1 MNPVRHSGRIPAR
14 ALRGTVAVLS
24 TCGLLLTACTT
35 IGPEQASARL
45 SPAQAPQG
53 AADAASTSPVPP
65 GLQRYYGQEL
75 HWKTCPDTPAFQCTT
90 VKAPLDYA
98 HPDAGDIN
106 LEAARKKA
114 TRTGATRIGSL
125 LFNPGGPGESAIDYL
140 TAAPDKFASVN
151 AAFERLN
158 ATYDLVAL
166 DPRGVGH
173 STPVDCG
180 TDTSTAA
187 TDSGAS
193 TPSTDQK
200 IQESAAAWAEVAAA
214 CARHAGRLL
223 PHVGTLD
230 AARDM
235 DLMRALLGDEQLHY
249 IGWSYGTYLGATY
262 AELFPSRVGRM
273 VLDGAVDPSLNAG
286 SHYLSQ
292 ARGHQVAWE
301 AFATDCA
308 ARSDCP
314 VGHSVKEAGRTLDSL
329 VARLDR
335 TPLRQGKDIT
345 IDGQTVLITT
355 IFLLRAPNWP
365 TLRQVLREAL
375 AGDTTTLQESYGGQL
390 SDSLGVQS
398 QTAVSCLSSTLG
410 PRYTAAQA
418 KAHLAELKQ
427 VAPQFGKFWVQFLTW
442 CTSWPVPANQTAHPI
457 TAPGAAPILVVGTT
471 RDPATPY
478 NQAQALA
485 RQLQS
490 GRLLTWDG
498 DGHGAYIQGSTC
510 IQNAV
515 DHYLLDGRLPAAGT
529 ICTDAPD
536 TANEPVGTAPEA
548 LTPAEMHR

>member
-35 IGPEQASARL
+35 IGP
-45 SPAQAPQG
+45 AQAPQG

-75 HWKTCPDTPAFQCTT
+75 HWKTCPDAPALQCTT

-114 TRTGATRIGSL
+114 TGTSATRIGSL
-125 LFNPGGPGESAIDYL
+125 LFNPGGPGASPIDDL
-140 TAAPDKFASVN
+140 TAAPDADVFASLN
-151 AAFERLN
+151 AA
-158 ATYDLVAL
+158 YDLVAL

-180 TDTSTAA
+180 TETSTTA

-193 TPSTDQK
+193 STSTDQE
-200 IQESAAAWAEVAAA
+200 IEENAAAWAAAWAEVAAA

-235 DLMRALLGDEQLHY
+235 DLMRALLGDKQLHY
-249 IGWSYGTYLGATY
+249 LGWSYGTYLGASY

-273 VLDGAVDPSLNAG
+273 VLDAAVDPSLNAG
-286 SHYLSQ
+286 STYLNQ
-292 ARGHQVAWE
+292 ARGYQVAWE
-301 AFATDCA
+301 AFAADCA

-314 VGHSVKEAGRTLDSL
+314 VGHSVQEAGRTLDSL

-345 IDGQTVLITT
+345 IDGQTVLSTT
-355 IFLLRAPNWP
+355 ILLLRAPNWP
-365 TLRQVLREAL
+365 TLRQVLREVL

-398 QTAVSCLSSTLG
+398 QIAVSCLSSTLG
-410 PRYTAAQA
+410 PRYTTAQA
-418 KAHLAELKQ
+418 KAHLAELKR
-427 VAPQFGKFWVQFLTW
+427 VAPQFGKFWDQFLTL

-478 NQAQALA
+478 NEAQALA

-498 DGHGAYIQGSTC
+498 DGHGAYTRGSTC
-510 IQNAV
+510 I
-515 DHYLLDGRLPAAGT
+515 
-529 ICTDAPD
+529 
-536 TANEPVGTAPEA
+536 
-548 LTPAEMHR
+548 

>member
-1 MNPVRHSGRIPAR
+1 
-14 ALRGTVAVLS
+14 AL
-24 TCGLLLTACTT
+24 
-35 IGPEQASARL
+35 
-45 SPAQAPQG
+45 
-53 AADAASTSPVPP
+53 
-65 GLQRYYGQEL
+65 
-75 HWKTCPDTPAFQCTT
+75 QCTT

-114 TRTGATRIGSL
+114 TRTSATRIGSL
-125 LFNPGGPGESAIDYL
+125 LFNPGGPGTSPIDRL
-140 TAAPDKFASVN
+140 TADPDAYPSLN
-151 AAFERLN
+151 AA
-158 ATYDLVAL
+158 YDLVAL

-180 TDTSTAA
+180 TDTSTA
-187 TDSGAS
+187 TTAS
-193 TPSTDQK
+193 E
-200 IQESAAAWAEVAAA
+200 IAAA

-249 IGWSYGTYLGATY
+249 LGWSYGTYLGASY
-262 AELFPSRVGRM
+262 AELFPARVGRM
-273 VLDGAVDPSLNAG
+273 VLDAAIDPSLDAG
-286 SHYLSQ
+286 STYLNA
-292 ARGHQVAWE
+292 ARGYQVAWE
-301 AFATDCA
+301 AFAADCA
-308 ARSDCP
+308 ARDDCP

-335 TPLRQGKDIT
+335 TPLQQGKDIT
-345 IDGQTVLITT
+345 INGQVVLNTT
-355 IFLLRAPNWP
+355 AVLLRAPSWLKAPNWP
-365 TLRQVLREAL
+365 TLRQMLREVL
-375 AGDTTTLQESYGGQL
+375 AGDTTTLLKVYGGKL
-390 SDSLGVQS
+390 PGNPGDQS
-398 QTAVSCLSSTLG
+398 GNAVACLSSTLG
-410 PRYTAAQA
+410 PRYTTSQA
-418 KAHLAELKQ
+418 KTALAEFVR
-427 VAPQFGKFWVQFLTW
+427 VAPQFGESWSKGLTL

-457 TAPGAAPILVVGTT
+457 TASGAAPILVVGTT

-498 DGHGAYIQGSTC
+498 DGHGAYTRGSTC
-510 IQNAV
+510 IENAV

-536 TANEPVGTAPEA
+536 TANKPAGTTPEA
-548 LTPAEMHR
+548 PTPSGMRR